1 MLTIIIL
8 NIFIWS
14 STQTSLAQSISDCDE
29 DMSINDCLKAEEE
42 ENISN
47 QESEEDS
54 GINQSSLFMNL
65 LKMGLALL
73 LVLGLIYLMVKILGR
88 KNQTL
93 QRSKVIENL
102 GGLPLGHNKSI
113 QLVRIGE
120 EVYIIG
126 VGEQINKI
134 DKITDESLLH
144 ILEESGEQPE
154 HSMNFVQDILDR
166 FKKEDKTEEQDNSF
180 NQLFEQELK
189 KMQENRSEMLKD
201 YQKRDDRY
209 E

>member
-8 NIFIWS
+8 SIFIWS

-88 KNQTL
+88 RNQTL

-113 QLVRIGE
+113 QLVRIGV

-126 VGEQINKI
+126 VGEQIDKI
-134 DKITDESLLH
+134 DKI
-144 ILEESGEQPE
+144 
-154 HSMNFVQDILDR
+154 
-166 FKKEDKTEEQDNSF
+166 KKEDKTEEQNNSF
-180 NQLFEQELK
+180 NQLYEQELK